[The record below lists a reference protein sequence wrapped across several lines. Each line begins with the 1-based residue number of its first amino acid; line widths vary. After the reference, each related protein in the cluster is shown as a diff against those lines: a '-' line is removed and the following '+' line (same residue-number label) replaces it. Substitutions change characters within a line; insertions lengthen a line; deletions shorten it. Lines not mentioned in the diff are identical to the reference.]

1 MSAIDLWLC
10 SSLPKPVYGELP
22 PVDPRLKQAWSEW
35 LCIQHGGH
43 SWVLPERDEP
53 MELICSRCMTIK
65 DLRDKWQRFKETH
78 QIKEEPTF
86 IEMLELKKHALW
98 WEAYKRFRWK

>member
-1 MSAIDLWLC
+1 
-10 SSLPKPVYGELP
+10 
-22 PVDPRLKQAWSEW
+22 
-35 LCIQHGGH
+35 
-43 SWVLPERDEP
+43 
-53 MELICSRCMTIK
+53 MTIK